1 MKVVTSSLLQR
12 YHGCPAISTAPRRS
26 QRSEERLSD
35 GIHPRRHTTSSSYAR
50 SARRDRSD
58 PPFRRGWEWTGAAA
72 AVMGGK
78 CTTEGAGT
86 TRGLREAAAV
96 REAAGE
102 TAAAEAAA
110 QAAEE
115 AAAAV
120 GGATGM
126 IEGRGE
132 LRFPFSSPPPPPFY
146 RLARDSITL
155 VK

>member
-1 MKVVTSSLLQR
+1 
-12 YHGCPAISTAPRRS
+12 
-26 QRSEERLSD
+26 
-35 GIHPRRHTTSSSYAR
+35 
-50 SARRDRSD
+50 
-58 PPFRRGWEWTGAAA
+58 
-72 AVMGGK
+72 MGGK

-86 TRGLREAAAV
+86 TRGVREAAAV

-126 IEGRGE
+126 VEGRGE

-146 RLARDSITL
+146 RLARDSINPRKIGL
-155 VK
+155 QRGGAPKRHSFICLFFFFLHAKPGG